1 MSRREKFLLLAL
13 IVVAV
18 GVWIVNK
25 LRQKVSAYDAFVQA
39 ESFATG
45 VPALLIQAVILTESS
60 GRADAYRA
68 EPRIHDASYGLMQ
81 LLYGTAKGLGYTG
94 TPEGLYDPQ
103 TNIHYGTKL
112 LAQLRARYGDNP
124 AAIYS
129 AYNSG
134 SGSSYL
140 TNPDV
145 AAHVNNFLNYL
156 SGLTA

>member
-1 MSRREKFLLLAL
+1 MTRREKLFLLVL
-13 IVVAV
+13 VFVAV
-18 GVWIVNK
+18 GVFIVNK
-25 LRQKVSAYDAFVQA
+25 LRQRVSAYDAFVTA

-45 VPALLIQAVILTESS
+45 VPAIWIQAVILTESS

-68 EPRIHDASYGLMQ
+68 EPRISDASYGLMQ
-81 LLYGTAKGLGYTG
+81 LLYRTAKGLGYDG

-124 AAIYS
+124 AAVYS

-134 SGSSYL
+134 SGQSYL
-140 TNPDV
+140 SNPDV
-145 AAHVNNFLNYL
+145 AAHVDHFLSNL
-156 SGLTA
+156 AGLVA